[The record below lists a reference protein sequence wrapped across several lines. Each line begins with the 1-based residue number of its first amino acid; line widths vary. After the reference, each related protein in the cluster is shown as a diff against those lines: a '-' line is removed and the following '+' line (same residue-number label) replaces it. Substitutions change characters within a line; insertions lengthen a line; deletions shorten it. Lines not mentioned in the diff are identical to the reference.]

1 MTLSLTCTLHTDNIF
16 ISFTACTDDLCL
28 FSCAGSDSAVVYTAV
43 RTEDINYEQTEM
55 RSNRSGGKHALCSV
69 QRKQGYFLKSFLF
82 VKYKVCK
89 QHEPGKHEEAKPS
102 RSNRHTKS
110 Q

>member
-1 MTLSLTCTLHTDNIF
+1 MFC
-16 ISFTACTDDLCL
+16 
-28 FSCAGSDSAVVYTAV
+28 CAGSDSAVVYTAV

-69 QRKQGYFLKSFLF
+69 QRKQGYFLKSFPF

-102 RSNRHTKS
+102 RSNRHSKS